1 MKFHSFFLKLNQS
14 INHATSLYRSP
25 LVLKEENVGRG
36 AMLLHGLI
44 GPIIK
49 KKELQRTQLIDC
61 EYGIHLLILQRT
73 YMDGGGEPSGKKCAT
88 YWSNVAIIKQGRR
101 KEKDY
106 PIDHDR

>member
-1 MKFHSFFLKLNQS
+1 M
-14 INHATSLYRSP
+14 INITSQQAAFRSP

-88 YWSNVAIIKQGRR
+88 
-101 KEKDY
+101 
-106 PIDHDR
+106 